1 VIRLVLVPLDG
12 SPAAEAALGHGVT
25 IATAFRAELIL
36 LRVVE
41 AHAALTD
48 PLVSSVDW
56 RLQRAEAS
64 AYLQE
69 MASRLEAGGVKA
81 ATEVAEGRAADEI
94 VQLVR
99 DRAVDLV
106 VLASHGQGGARDFA
120 LGGTVHKVLAS
131 ADASVMIIRPGTG
144 GAPAP
149 AKVEYRRVL
158 APVDGSP
165 AGEWALCQAASVA
178 REQGAELLLVQ
189 IVAEVELTCDRMPRS
204 AEETRLVDRLQALQ
218 HARGERYLEEMRA
231 KLSRGDLR
239 VRCRVAHAAEVVE
252 GVLEA
257 AREEGADL
265 IALSAHGATGAAFPY
280 GKVAQRL
287 LARSEIPV
295 LVFQDLPG
303 GAWGERPPA
312 RASVR

>member
-1 VIRLVLVPLDG
+1 MIRRVLVPLDG
-12 SPAAEAALGHGVT
+12 SVAAEAALGHGVV
-25 IATAFRAELIL
+25 IATALGAELIL

-56 RLQRAEAS
+56 RLQRAEAA

-69 MASRLEAGGVKA
+69 TASRLEAEGVKTP
-81 ATEVAEGRAADEI
+81 TEVAEGPAADAI
-94 VQLVR
+94 VQVLR

-106 VLASHGQGGARDFA
+106 VLAAHGQGGARDFV
-120 LGGTVHKVLAS
+120 LGGTVQKVLSS
-131 ADASVMIIRPGTG
+131 ADASVMIVRAPAS

-149 AKVEYRRVL
+149 AKVAYRRVL
-158 APVDGSP
+158 VPVDGSP
-165 AGEWALCQAASVA
+165 TGEWALCLAASVA
-178 REQGAELLLVQ
+178 REQGAELLMIQ
-189 IVAEVELTCDRMPRS
+189 IVAEVELTCDRMPRT
-204 AEETRLVDRLQALQ
+204 AEETELVQRLQALQ
-218 HARGERYLEEMRA
+218 QARGERYLEEMRT

-239 VRCRVAHAAEVVE
+239 VRCRVTRTAEVVE
-252 GVLEA
+252 GVLDA

-303 GAWGERPPA
+303 RAWGERRPS
-312 RASVR
+312 RASSR

>member
-1 VIRLVLVPLDG
+1 MIRRVLVPLDG
-12 SPAAEAALGHGVT
+12 SAAAEAALGHGVA
-25 IATAFRAELIL
+25 IAAAFGAELVL

-64 AYLQE
+64 AYLRE
-69 MASRLEAGGVKA
+69 TASRLEAQGVTA
-81 ATEVAEGRAADEI
+81 AIEVAQGRAADEI

-106 VLASHGQGGARDFA
+106 VLAAHGQGCARDFA
-120 LGGTVHKVLAS
+120 LGGTVQKVLS
-131 ADASVMIIRPGTG
+131 RADASVMIVRPAAG

-165 AGEWALCQAASVA
+165 AGEWALCLAASVA
-178 REQGAELLLVQ
+178 REQGAELVMVQ
-189 IVAEVELTCDRMPRS
+189 IVSEVELTWDRMPRT
-204 AEETRLVDRLQALQ
+204 AEETRLVDRLRALQ
-218 HARGERYLEEMRA
+218 HARGERYLEEMRS
-231 KLSRGDLR
+231 KLSRGELH
-239 VRCRVAHAAEVVE
+239 VRCRVAHAGEVVE

-295 LVFQDLPG
+295 LVFQDLAG

-312 RASVR
+312 RASNR